1 MNIAHLSIKR
11 PIFIC
16 SIVLLMLLTGWVA
29 MGRMGVDLFPDVNI
43 PVVSVATIYPG
54 AGPEEIE
61 ELISKPLEEELS
73 SISGLKKNFFQKPR
87 RCFCRIWRVHS
98 RYGHQIC
105 GTTIPR

>member
-1 MNIAHLSIKR
+1 
-11 PIFIC
+11 
-16 SIVLLMLLTGWVA
+16 MLLTGWVA

-73 SISGLKKNFFQKPR
+73 SISGLKKFFQKPR
-87 RCFCRIWRVHS
+87 RCLCGIRRIHS
-98 RYGHQIC
+98 RYGH
-105 GTTIPR
+105 

>member
-1 MNIAHLSIKR
+1 
-11 PIFIC
+11 
-16 SIVLLMLLTGWVA
+16 MLLTGWVA

-73 SISGLKKNFFQKPR
+73 SISGLKKFLPETKKVSLWYSENSLSIRTLNTRNNNSEIKLAL
-87 RCFCRIWRVHS
+87 
-98 RYGHQIC
+98 
-105 GTTIPR
+105 